1 MRPAKQLLLTWAV
14 GTTLSASATDDDPVM
29 EHVLVTLPIHQ
40 TATETSLPI
49 TVLTGAELAREA
61 AATLGETLDR
71 LPGVHNA
78 SFGPGVGQPVIR
90 GLSGPRVTNLM
101 NGTRSAD
108 ASAISADH
116 VVAVEPLLA
125 DSIEVLRGPATLLYG
140 GGAIGGVVNVL
151 DNRIPTTM
159 PTETSWGVDYRY
171 TGASSGSHGT
181 FRLDTAWGPLAV
193 HADALF
199 RDTESLEVPEGAGSD
214 GADVLP
220 NTDTEALGGTLGFA
234 FHFDGGFFGVS
245 VNHQKN
251 EYGLPEGS
259 HGHHH
264 HDEDHD
270 DHEEDHDDHEE
281 DHDDHEE
288 DHDDH
293 DEDHDDHDEDHD
305 EHEDEH
311 DDHGEE
317 HGEGEEEESI
327 RLDMEQ
333 TRYDF
338 RLQLDNPLASIQRA
352 SGVVSITEYEHT
364 EFEGVE
370 VGTVYASDSVE
381 GRLEV
386 VHTPVG
392 NFHGVFGL
400 QFSETEFSAV
410 GEEAFVMPTDI
421 SRVGVFLVEDWHAGA
436 LQLEGG
442 LRLDKDELSP
452 EGTGAPERDYTS
464 FSASLGALYEFTDS
478 WHVSATLSHSER
490 APSVEELYSNYGNTG
505 PSSWVTHAATAAI
518 ELGDV
523 QLDGEESFNVDV
535 GLSLHGEDAS
545 LRLGAYYNDFDSYIN
560 LASTGLEVGE
570 TPVRRYEEDSAEFI
584 GFELDADWTVL
595 QSDWGRLLLEG
606 EVDLVRGEL
615 GDGSDIP
622 RLPPLMGALGLVLEQ
637 PGARYFTRLTS
648 ADRQDRAGNNEEATS
663 GWTRWDVGGEWVIA
677 MSDAQITL
685 TAAVRNIQDE
695 EIRLS
700 TSVLRE
706 FAPEP
711 GRSFDLGVRVE
722 F

>member
-1 MRPAKQLLLTWAV
+1 MRTASYAMLTWAV
-14 GTTLSASATDDDPVM
+14 SVTLNAVASDDDHRAM

-40 TATETSLPI
+40 AATETSLPI
-49 TVLTGAELAREA
+49 TVLSGDELAREA

-90 GLSGPRVTNLM
+90 GLSGPRVTTLQ

-116 VVAVEPLLA
+116 VVAVESLLA

-140 GGAIGGVVNVL
+140 GGAIGGVVNVI
-151 DNRIPTTM
+151 DNRIPTTL
-159 PTETSWGVDYRY
+159 PEDTTWGVDYRY
-171 TGASSGSHGT
+171 TGASSGSNGT

-199 RDTESLEVPEGAGSD
+199 RDTESLEVPEGAGTD
-214 GADVLP
+214 GADTLP
-220 NTDTEALGGTLGFA
+220 NTDTEALAGTLGLA
-234 FHFDGGFFGVS
+234 YHFDGGFFGVS
-245 VNHQKN
+245 VNHQEN

-259 HGHHH
+259 HGHHDDEH
-264 HDEDHD
+264 GEEHDDDHDEE
-270 DHEEDHDDHEE
+270 HEEEG
-281 DHDDHEE
+281 
-288 DHDDH
+288 HDDH
-293 DEDHDDHDEDHD
+293 DEDHDDHDE
-305 EHEDEH
+305 
-311 DDHGEE
+311 E
-317 HGEGEEEESI
+317 HGEGEEEEEETI

-333 TRYDF
+333 TRYDV
-338 RLQLDNPLASIQRA
+338 RLQLDNPLDLIQRVA
-352 SGVVSITEYEHT
+352 AVVSITEYEHT

-370 VGTVYASDSVE
+370 VGTIYASDAVE

-386 VHTPVG
+386 VHSPLG

-400 QFSETEFSAV
+400 QISETEFSAV

-421 SRVGVFLVEDWHAGA
+421 SRFGIFLVEDWHAGA

-452 EGTGAPERDYTS
+452 EASGAPDRDYTS
-464 FSASLGALYEFTDS
+464 FSASLGALYEFTES
-478 WHVSATLSHSER
+478 WHASATLSHSER

-505 PSSWVTHAATAAI
+505 PSTWVTHAATAAI
-518 ELGDV
+518 ELGDTH
-523 QLDGEESFNVDV
+523 LDGEESLNVDV
-535 GLSLHGEDAS
+535 GVSLHGELAS

-570 TPVRRYEEDSAEFI
+570 TPVRRYEQDSAEFMGI
-584 GFELDADWTVL
+584 ELDADWTVL
-595 QSDWGRLLLEG
+595 QADWGELVLEG

-615 GDGSDIP
+615 GDGSDVP
-622 RLPPLMGALGLVLEQ
+622 RLPPMMGAVGLVLEQ
-637 PGARYFTRLTS
+637 PGARYFTRLTA
-648 ADRQDRAGNNEEATS
+648 ADRQDRPGANEEMTS
-663 GWTRWDVGGEWVIA
+663 GWARWDLGGEWRITT
-677 MSDAQITL
+677 SDAEITL
-685 TAAVRNIQDE
+685 SAAVRNIQDE

-711 GRSFDLGVRVE
+711 GRSFDLGVRVQ